1 MKKLAFC
8 FWLFLQYPETY
19 FIHNAYKVSPTKS
32 ILHKLSTS
40 VHNDKNRNNTN
51 KFKIE
56 ERRRQVASLL
66 AQSMTETEIA
76 QKLNVDQSTISRDI
90 KALKQMSQQF
100 VFDLAKSDLAYY
112 YKQCING
119 IEEVRRKAWEILRE
133 NEQSLTPKDKL
144 LALKLIKE
152 CDEGKFALFKDG
164 PSIMNVKSL
173 EERLSKIES
182 GQTNN
187 QYQALWKIIR
197 AISW

>member
-1 MKKLAFC
+1 M
-8 FWLFLQYPETY
+8 
-19 FIHNAYKVSPTKS
+19 
-32 ILHKLSTS
+32 
-40 VHNDKNRNNTN
+40 
-51 KFKIE
+51 
-56 ERRRQVASLL
+56 L

-76 QKLNVDQSTISRDI
+76 EKLNVDQSTISREV
-90 KALKQMSQQF
+90 KALKEMSQQF

-119 IEEVRRKAWEILRE
+119 IEEVRRKVWELLRAY
-133 NEQSLTPKDKL
+133 EQQPLAPKDKL

-182 GQTNN
+182 GQIN
-187 QYQALWKIIR
+187 Q
-197 AISW
+197 